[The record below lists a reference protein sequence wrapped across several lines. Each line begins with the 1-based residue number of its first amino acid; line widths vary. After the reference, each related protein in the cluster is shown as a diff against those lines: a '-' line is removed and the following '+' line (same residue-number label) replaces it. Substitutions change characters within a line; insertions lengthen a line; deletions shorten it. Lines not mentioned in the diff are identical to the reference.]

1 MTRQEA
7 QLLLAEYSQLKRD
20 VKCLQQ
26 QKQNAIDLANEL
38 GVKGKP
44 TAIMNQLVSDIGLE
58 LAKAAKKLED
68 LV

>member
-1 MTRQEA
+1 MTRLEA
-7 QLLLAEYSQLKRD
+7 QKLLAQYTQGKRD
-20 VKCLQQ
+20 VKSLQE

-44 TAIMNQLVSDIGLE
+44 TAIMNQLVSEIGLE